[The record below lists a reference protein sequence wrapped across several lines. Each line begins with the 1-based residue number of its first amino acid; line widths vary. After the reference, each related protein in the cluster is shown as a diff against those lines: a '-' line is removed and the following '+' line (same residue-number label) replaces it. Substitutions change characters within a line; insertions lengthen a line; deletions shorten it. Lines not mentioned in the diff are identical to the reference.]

1 MDRLKPICDQGDAVL
16 PSRRILPALAWVSFA
31 LLTGCSGTPLSPSVA
46 LADAGKAPS
55 GQVVQSVK
63 SKDGSFTGEIS
74 GTPVAGSKFAQIQIG
89 MRADEIQKLIGA
101 PDELYSYHT
110 GKRWI
115 PFYLGDDARRIVVHH
130 KGEGCLT
137 FTGGKI
143 WGGGEHVLIRMDVDA
158 AGLCFQP

>member
-1 MDRLKPICDQGDAVL
+1 MLHARQLL
-16 PSRRILPALAWVSFA
+16 SALI
-31 LLTGCSGTPLSPSVA
+31 LTGAGLLSACTSAPLSRTEV

-55 GQVVQSVK
+55 GHPVESVK
-63 SKDGSFTGEIS
+63 SKDGRFSGEIS
-74 GTPVAGSKFAQIQIG
+74 GKPAAGSRFSQLQIG
-89 MRADEIQKLIGA
+89 MRADEIQKRIGP
-101 PDELYSYHT
+101 PDALYSYHT
-110 GKRWI
+110 DKRWI

-143 WGGGEHVLIRMDVDA
+143 WGGGEHVLIRMDVDP

>member
-1 MDRLKPICDQGDAVL
+1 MLHARQML
-16 PSRRILPALAWVSFA
+16 SALI
-31 LLTGCSGTPLSPSVA
+31 LTGVGLLSGCTSAPLSRSEL

-55 GQVVQSVK
+55 GQPIRSAK
-63 SKDGSFTGEIS
+63 SRDGRTSGEIS
-74 GTPVAGSKFAQIQIG
+74 GTPAAGGQFSQVQIG
-89 MRADEIQKLIGA
+89 MRADEIQKLIGP
-101 PDELYSYHT
+101 PDALYSYHT
-110 GKRWI
+110 DKRWI

-143 WGGGEHVLIRMDVDA
+143 WGGGEHVLIRMDVDP